1 MTQHITNSKELQ
13 LGEVSVTVREL
24 TVLQVRAWLAEIVE
38 PAAAEL
44 DLLNE
49 ALFTDCAIS
58 DLKRMT
64 SLTEEQINHMRPS
77 ELRKVIALCKELN
90 PDFFGFMGRLVKPVA
105 ATA

>member
-13 LGEVSVTVREL
+13 LGEISVTVREL
-24 TVLQVRAWLAEIVE
+24 TVLQVRAWLAEINKPTE
-38 PAAAEL
+38 AEF

-90 PDFFGFMGRLVKPVA
+90 PDFFGFMGRLVKTA
-105 ATA
+105 ATTA